1 MVDIK
6 AAMNAAKMRQG
17 GGQQAASPAQ
27 GGEGQEMEHEKV
39 EDAGW
44 QKIIELCDSGDP
56 QALEAIKQIAEEEL
70 KSQMQEEQGMSEEA
84 PSEGE
89 GQVA

>member
-1 MVDIK
+1 MVDFK
-6 AAMNAAKMRQG
+6 AAMTAAKMRQG
-17 GGQQAASPAQ
+17 SGQQAPAAPAQ

-56 QALEAIKQIAEEEL
+56 QALEAIKQIATEEM
-70 KSQMQEEQGMSEEA
+70 KSQMQEEQGMSQEA
-84 PSEGE
+84 APEVQE
-89 GQVA
+89 